1 MWKALVSILVEIEE
15 FCFSDKKFALKKDT
29 KQTFPVGNLSE
40 KQTAAE
46 ILKHF

>member
-1 MWKALVSILVEIEE
+1 MCKALVSILVEIEE
-15 FCFSDKKFALKKDT
+15 FCFSDKNFALKKDAE
-29 KQTFPVGNLSE
+29 QIFPAGKLSE